1 MRIPT
6 VICLLLY
13 AACKHVHAS
22 VVGRALDPSTME
34 VLLTVPRQ
42 YSTHG
47 EDEGY
52 TRDMM
57 AQLVEVYPGT

>member
-1 MRIPT
+1 
-6 VICLLLY
+6 
-13 AACKHVHAS
+13 
-22 VVGRALDPSTME
+22 ME